1 MEQNRT
7 WDERALLLLGVLMTQ
22 SRHGYQINEFIER
35 QLCDVVTMKKPTAY
49 ALLDRLAGDG
59 YISVHVEQ
67 EGNRP
72 PRKVYTI
79 TDAGR
84 KLFDQLLKA
93 NLSSLDTPLFAD
105 DIGLMF
111 MNHLPKA
118 QVIELLRKRLA
129 LLESVLENTVE
140 VPPHSGMLTVHI
152 ALDHVTWLRR
162 ADRDWMIATIERLES
177 ELAAAGDTVE
187 QLSRS

>member
-7 WDERALLLLGVLMTQ
+7 WDERTLLLLGVLMTQ

-59 YISVHVEQ
+59 FISVHIEQ

-84 KLFDQLLKA
+84 ELFDRLLKT

-111 MNHLPKA
+111 MNHLPKS
-118 QVIELLRKRLA
+118 QVTELLKKRLA
-129 LLESVLENTVE
+129 LLESTLANTVE

-152 ALDHVTWLRR
+152 ALDHVNWLRR
-162 ADRDWMIATIERLES
+162 ADRDWLIATIERLES
-177 ELAAAGDTVE
+177 ELSATE
-187 QLSRS
+187 QPVQA

>member
-1 MEQNRT
+1 MEQTRS
-7 WDERALLLLGVLMTQ
+7 WDDRALLLLGVLMTQ

-59 YISVHVEQ
+59 FISVHVEQ

-84 KLFDQLLKA
+84 NLFDELLRT
-93 NLSSLDTPLFAD
+93 NLSSLDSPVVAD

-111 MNHLPKA
+111 LNHLPLE
-118 QVIELLRKRLA
+118 QVVGLLRKRLA
-129 LLESVLENTVE
+129 LLESVLENMVE
-140 VPPHSGMLTVHI
+140 IPPHSGILTVHI
-152 ALDHVTWLRR
+152 ALDHVTALRR
-162 ADRDWMIATIERLES
+162 ADREWMLATIARMEE
-177 ELAAAGDTVE
+177 ELAPAGKPV
-187 QLSRS
+187 S

>member
-1 MEQNRT
+1 MDQART

-59 YISVHVEQ
+59 FISVHVEQ

-84 KLFDQLLKA
+84 ELFDELLKT
-93 NLSSLDTPLFAD
+93 NLSSLDSPVFAD

-111 MNHLPKA
+111 LNHLPLE
-118 QVIELLRKRLA
+118 QVIALLRERLELL
-129 LLESVLENTVE
+129 ETVLENTVE
-140 VPPHSGMLTVHI
+140 IPPHSGILTVHI
-152 ALDHVTWLRR
+152 ALDHVTALRR
-162 ADRDWMIATIERLES
+162 ADREWMITTISRMEA
-177 ELAAAGDTVE
+177 ELAAAETPVT
-187 QLSRS
+187 